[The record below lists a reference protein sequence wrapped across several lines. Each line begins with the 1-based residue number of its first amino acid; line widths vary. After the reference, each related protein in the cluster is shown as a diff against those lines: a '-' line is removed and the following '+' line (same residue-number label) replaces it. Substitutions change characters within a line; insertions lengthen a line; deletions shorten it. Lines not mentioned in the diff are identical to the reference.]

1 MALQSDYYSED
12 PQFHGGPVPA
22 SHRRPMI
29 SNDGFVEQGDVF
41 LEESLLGDERRL
53 AIAAIWGAILK
64 HRWVIGAVIGACLI
78 LGLAVTL
85 LTLPLFTAKTTIQI
99 DRESSKIVEMT
110 DLAPREALTGAE
122 FLDTQ
127 IGLLKS
133 DTLARRV
140 VQNLQLARDRDMR
153 RFAGLDPAGAEVPTA
168 ARIEDRLTGLVM
180 ARTSVRQQGLSRLV
194 TVEFTSPDPD
204 LSARVANALAENFQT
219 LSLERRF
226 ESSSYARQFL
236 EERLAQ
242 VKQKL
247 EDSEKEL
254 VAYGAQQQIINV
266 TPAGSGSTA
275 PADSASQSL
284 TAADLSAIN
293 SMLTAAKGERIRAEQ
308 RWRQSLSMSILS
320 QPEALGDPTIQALLQ
335 QRAKLASTYQEQL
348 KVFAPGMPEM
358 QQLKA
363 QMDEVDRQLTAAG
376 ESIRSSIR
384 SRFEVVRSQEIS
396 LAVQVEGLKDSFI
409 NLRERNIKNTI
420 LQREVDTNRTLYD
433 GLLQRYKEVG
443 VAGGVGN
450 NNVSVVDRARPS
462 SGPSS
467 PKLLLNM
474 AIALAAGLVLAGATT
489 LFLELLD
496 EAIRTPDDLSAKIG
510 LTTLGVIPVL
520 NRGMTPL
527 QAFSDPRSGL
537 AEAYTSTRTALQF
550 ASSSGA
556 PRSLLI
562 TSSRPSEGKST
573 TSTTLGR
580 SFAQLGLSVLLI
592 DADLRNPSIHRLMGV
607 SNAVG
612 LSNVL
617 TGMDLQ
623 AVLQDA
629 DQQGLQVVSSGPLPP
644 NPVELLAGPRL
655 LDLLRE
661 AQARFDIVI
670 LDGPPIIGLA
680 DAPILAARAAAT
692 LIVVESAVA
701 RRSVVRMA
709 IRRLFQARA
718 NILGAV
724 LTKFDA
730 QTAGYGYGYGYG
742 YAYAYQYGQRPLQKK
757 DA

>member
-1 MALQSDYYSED
+1 MALQSDFYPED
-12 PQFHGGPVPA
+12 PPFQGGQVA
-22 SHRRPMI
+22 AAQRRSAA
-29 SNDGFVEQGDVF
+29 SNDRFGQEADGF
-41 LEESLLGDERRL
+41 LEEPVFGEERRL
-53 AIAAIWGAILK
+53 EIAAIWGAILK
-64 HRWVIGAVIGACLI
+64 HRWVIGSVLATCLV

-85 LTLPLFTAKTTIQI
+85 LTQPLFTAKTTIQI

-140 VQNLQLARDRDMR
+140 VQTLQLASDPEMR
-153 RFAGLDPAGAEVPTA
+153 QFAGLESAGALPDSRV
-168 ARIEDRLTGLVM
+168 EDRLTGLVM
-180 ARTSVRQQGLSRLV
+180 SRTSVRQQGLSRLV
-194 TVEFTSPDPD
+194 NLDFTSPSPE
-204 LSARVANALAENFQT
+204 LSARIANALAENFQT

-266 TPAGSGSTA
+266 SPGGAGAGA
-275 PADSASQSL
+275 PSDTASQSL

-308 RWRQSLSMSILS
+308 RWRQSQSMSILS
-320 QPEALGDPTIQALLQ
+320 QPEALSDPTIQALLQ
-335 QRAKLASTYQEQL
+335 QRAKLASIYQEQL
-348 KVFAPGMPEM
+348 KVFGPGMPDME
-358 QQLKA
+358 QLKA
-363 QMDEVDRQLTAAG
+363 QMEEVDRQLAAAG

-384 SRFEVVRSQEIS
+384 SRFEVARSQELS
-396 LAVQVEGLKDSFI
+396 LASQVEGLKGSFI

-420 LQREVDTNRTLYD
+420 LQREVDTNRSLYD

-450 NNVSVVDRARPS
+450 NNVSVVDRARPPS
-462 SGPSS
+462 SPSS
-467 PKLLLNM
+467 PKLPINM
-474 AIALAAGLVLAGATT
+474 AIALVAGLALAGAAT
-489 LFLELLD
+489 LILELLD
-496 EAIRTPDDLSAKIG
+496 EAIRTPDDLTTKIG

-520 NRGMTPL
+520 EKGATPL
-527 QAFSDPRSGL
+527 QAFADPRSNF
-537 AEAYTSTRTALQF
+537 AEAYASARTALQF

-556 PRSLLI
+556 PGSLLI

-580 SFAQLGLSVLLI
+580 SFAQLGLSVLLV

-607 SNAVG
+607 NNAVG
-612 LSNVL
+612 LSNFL
-617 TGMDLQ
+617 TGTDLQ
-623 AVLQDA
+623 QVLQA
-629 DQQGLQVVSSGPLPP
+629 AEQPGLEIIGSGPLPP

-655 LDLLRE
+655 MELLRL
-661 AQARFDIVI
+661 AQTRFDMVI

-692 LIVVESAVA
+692 LLVVESAVA

-709 IRRLFQARA
+709 IRRLVQARA

-742 YAYAYQYGQRPLQKK
+742 HAYAYQYGGKRLQD
-757 DA
+757 DAA